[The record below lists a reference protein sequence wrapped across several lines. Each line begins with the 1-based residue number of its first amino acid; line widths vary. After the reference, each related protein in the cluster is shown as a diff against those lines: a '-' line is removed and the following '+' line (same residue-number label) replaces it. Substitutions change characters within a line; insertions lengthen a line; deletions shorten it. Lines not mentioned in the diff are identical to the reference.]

1 MDFHGL
7 LPCSFMSD
15 SSRARVPPEPSKRA
29 DPALRLEPVPG
40 PGLSVPTDAHRLEF
54 MARGDRVAAR
64 LLIPSRDQGPTPL
77 AILLHDQA
85 EVAHESDALRILQA
99 GTAIMELNWPLT
111 GARHSPKMSKQLLAA
126 LAKERKGASAT
137 ILLAQFAAQANHEFS
152 CLLAAANTI
161 EAIDANRIRR
171 LDLSFSPERTTPGS
185 GPDEELS
192 SADQTVRRL
201 LELEG
206 DGFGAIEAC
215 TAVEEYLSTLV
226 D

>member
-1 MDFHGL
+1 MTNPL
-7 LPCSFMSD
+7 LTDWTGPYKL
-15 SSRARVPPEPSKRA
+15 PPFTE
-29 DPALRLEPVPG
+29 
-40 PGLSVPTDAHRLEF
+40 
-54 MARGDRVAAR
+54 
-64 LLIPSRDQGPTPL
+64 I
-77 AILLHDQA
+77 
-85 EVAHESDALRILQA
+85 SDADFA
-99 GTAIMELNWPLT
+99 PAFD
-111 GARHSPKMSKQLLAA
+111 AA
-126 LAKERKGASAT
+126 LTEARANIAAIADSADAPT
-137 ILLAQFAAQANHEFS
+137 F
-152 CLLAAANTI
+152 ANTI

-192 SADQTVRRL
+192 PADQTVRRL